1 MREFVAYLDALIDA
15 GDDPAVTEAD
25 TETPAVRVLTVHK
38 AKGLEFRGVF
48 MVSLAQNKFPW
59 PRRREALELPVELIN
74 EVLPSGDFHI
84 QEERRLFY
92 VGMTRARRE
101 LYLTSARDYGGTRE
115 RKVSQFVL
123 EALDLSKDAARPFRA
138 KAVEEIERNAPSAA
152 SPESLAPIPPGEE
165 LRISHKQVDDYQT
178 CPLKYKYVHVL
189 RVPILR
195 HHTVAYGA
203 IIHKAV
209 EYYLLRRAAGNFT
222 PLADLLDTYE
232 RAWAGDEILKDRPSA
247 SVLPA
252 EGFLTREH
260 EEARKAAGRK
270 ALTRFWH
277 EEEAT
282 GIKPTHVEKEFGF
295 ALGND
300 KVRGRYDRVD
310 EDLTGAVI
318 IDYKTSEVTKQK
330 DADRKAAESLQ
341 LKIYAYAWREA
352 AAGTVPRQVELRFLE
367 SHVVGRH
374 APTEE
379 DLTDAI
385 AQVKAAA
392 FGIRARKFDA
402 TPSYGACRYCAYNQ
416 VCPFTATRS

>member
-1 MREFVAYLDALIDA
+1 
-15 GDDPAVTEAD
+15 
-25 TETPAVRVLTVHK
+25 
-38 AKGLEFRGVF
+38 AKGLEFAVVL
-48 MVSLAQNKFPW
+48 MVGLAQNKVPW

-123 EALDLSKDAARPFRA
+123 EALDLSKDAARPFKA
-138 KAVEEIERNAPSAA
+138 KAVEEIERNAPPAPT
-152 SPESLAPIPPGEE
+152 PESLTPIPPGEE

-203 IIHKAV
+203 IIHRAV

-222 PLADLLDTYE
+222 PLAELLDAYE
-232 RAWAGDEILKDRPSA
+232 RAWAGDEILKGRPGA
-247 SVLPA
+247 SVSPA

-260 EEARKAAGRK
+260 EEARKAA
-270 ALTRFWH
+270 
-277 EEEAT
+277 
-282 GIKPTHVEKEFGF
+282 
-295 ALGND
+295 
-300 KVRGRYDRVD
+300 
-310 EDLTGAVI
+310 
-318 IDYKTSEVTKQK
+318 
-330 DADRKAAESLQ
+330 
-341 LKIYAYAWREA
+341 
-352 AAGTVPRQVELRFLE
+352 
-367 SHVVGRH
+367 GRH

-392 FGIRARKFDA
+392 LGIRARKFEA
-402 TPSYGACRYCAYNQ
+402 TPSYNACRYCAYNQ

>member
-1 MREFVAYLDALIDA
+1 
-15 GDDPAVTEAD
+15 
-25 TETPAVRVLTVHK
+25 
-38 AKGLEFRGVF
+38 
-48 MVSLAQNKFPW
+48 
-59 PRRREALELPVELIN
+59 
-74 EVLPSGDFHI
+74 
-84 QEERRLFY
+84 
-92 VGMTRARRE
+92 
-101 LYLTSARDYGGTRE
+101 
-115 RKVSQFVL
+115 
-123 EALDLSKDAARPFRA
+123 
-138 KAVEEIERNAPSAA
+138 
-152 SPESLAPIPPGEE
+152 
-165 LRISHKQVDDYQT
+165 T

-330 DADRKAAESLQ
+330 DADRKATDSLQ
-341 LKIYAYAWREA
+341 LKIYAFAWREA
-352 AAGTVPRQVELRFLE
+352 AGTLPR
-367 SHVVGRH
+367 
-374 APTEE
+374 PTEE

-392 FGIRARKFDA
+392 LGIRARKFDA